1 VQGRH
6 VGAECVVEDKDL
18 AAERL
23 GEALDLLARKML
35 DDERRIGIEFPYV
48 TDPSGAWRTMPASL
62 SAGYRPDGSW
72 THGNWFCGFW
82 VGLLLASHLWTRE
95 DRYLTLAEE
104 RMRLVAQ
111 RAEDGNTHDIGFIF
125 WSSAI
130 PLYRITHNPAWRDI
144 ALKAAD
150 QLRKRLVVTPRGS
163 YLASWGPLSD
173 PRGRAASAIDTM
185 ANIPLLYWAA
195 AACGDASFRLAAIAH
210 AEMTRN
216 FIRPD
221 HSTYHAVE
229 YDPVSGERRRGY
241 TFQGYRDESLW
252 SRGQC
257 WAVYGYAA
265 TAAATG
271 ERKYLDLAETL
282 GRTWLDR
289 LGVAPIPP
297 YDFDDPDPARPLDT
311 AASAIMASAFLD
323 IAALHPAADARKTW
337 RERALRLL
345 DALMGGALA
354 REDSHRGLLKHGCYS
369 WPHRDGVDSAVM
381 FGDYFFVEALCKLLM
396 PGKFIDTLS
405 PL

>member
-1 VQGRH
+1 
-6 VGAECVVEDKDL
+6 
-18 AAERL
+18 
-23 GEALDLLARKML
+23 M
-35 DDERRIGIEFPYV
+35 
-48 TDPSGAWRTMPASL
+48 TDNM
-62 SAGYRPDGSW
+62 
-72 THGNWFCGFW
+72 
-82 VGLLLASHLWTRE
+82 SH
-95 DRYLTLAEE
+95 
-104 RMRLVAQ
+104 
-111 RAEDGNTHDIGFIF
+111 
-125 WSSAI
+125 
-130 PLYRITHNPAWRDI
+130 RDV

-150 QLRKRLVVTPRGS
+150 QLRRRLVVTPRGS

-195 AACGDASFRLAAIAH
+195 SATGDASFKLAAIAH

-229 YDPVSGERRRGY
+229 YDPASGKRVRGY
-241 TFQGYRDESLW
+241 TFQGYQDESFW

-282 GRTWLDR
+282 GKAWLER
-289 LGVAPIPP
+289 LGAMPIPP
-297 YDFDDPDPARPLDT
+297 YDFDDPDPKRPLDT

-323 IAALHPAADARKTW
+323 IAALHSDAGRRDAW
-337 RERALRLL
+337 RANALNLL
-345 DALMGGALA
+345 EPLMGEALA
-354 REDSHRGLLKHGCYS
+354 REDGHRGLLKHGCYS
-369 WPHRDGVDSAVM
+369 WPHRDGFDSAVM

-396 PGKFIDTLS
+396 PGKFVDTPA
-405 PL
+405 PLN